1 MDAPAL
7 DSNLQAPC
15 LGSNAAVAQPALEQ
29 VCTQRAKLGTFCD
42 FTFVDDSSGG
52 HAAAGCQSH
61 EDATWRSPA
70 KNGGTPVASPVPHVA
85 EAETTNCSELTLQST
100 ATNWPAQLDVH
111 ARDGSRSPSVASD
124 RSRAIAEGRAAAAE
138 VAEAD
143 ARAQLL
149 EVEAHL
155 AESQAAR
162 THLQQQIEEWQK
174 AVAEVR
180 GGLRDLFGS
189 HTALVEADIPTPA
202 AAATALIAAA
212 AQLQDLRGEN
222 SRLEHCMRDVESRAQ
237 NAEGMLLE
245 RTRECEALRSELA
258 EVRWLLSQR
267 DTSLACQ
274 RDAVPVATPVPA
286 RRELPLGAAAVE
298 KECSP
303 NSEDERHCQQSF
315 RLPTHP
321 VLGNQAV
328 SSTATPFSSSP
339 SSMSTAVPQR
349 EPRGLPPPLPSE
361 PPPRSISPP
370 SVAWPCRGEVR
381 PQGAGVVSRL
391 RPRPSAAVAP
401 APELVTRQ
409 ISEDRLVSG
418 CSSAHSSARQVQAV
432 SIPIHEI
439 ATPCRGASPNH
450 VLQELPTPCRSSSQ
464 RCRTASQSPVP
475 AQASTNISI
484 SPQRVPLQT
493 STSAQQ
499 KPLQASSSP
508 HRASLQPATSPVHL
522 RSSSPLLP
530 ASVTNQFS
538 LRTVAPSG
546 IMRHASPTMA
556 SDIPKV
562 PVMRQVSAAS
572 SLTDGTASPVV
583 RQLSAMWNGGAASA
597 AGAGGAP
604 PDKLELALEE
614 LRQAKTAVA
623 APSTGTSP

>member
-1 MDAPAL
+1 MCRAQLPRSNRKLLWMHQHWIVICRHHVLDLMLQYHSQCWSRAALNERSLGHSVISPLSMIPVVGMSQRDAR
-7 DSNLQAPC
+7 
-15 LGSNAAVAQPALEQ
+15 VTKTQPGVHPQ
-29 VCTQRAKLGTFCD
+29 
-42 FTFVDDSSGG
+42 
-52 HAAAGCQSH
+52 
-61 EDATWRSPA
+61 

-202 AAATALIAAA
+202 AAATALIAAS

-274 RDAVPVATPVPA
+274 REAVPVATPVPA
-286 RRELPLGAAAVE
+286 RRELPLGAAVVE

-303 NSEDERHCQQSF
+303 NS
-315 RLPTHP
+315 
-321 VLGNQAV
+321 
-328 SSTATPFSSSP
+328 
-339 SSMSTAVPQR
+339 
-349 EPRGLPPPLPSE
+349 
-361 PPPRSISPP
+361 
-370 SVAWPCRGEVR
+370 
-381 PQGAGVVSRL
+381 
-391 RPRPSAAVAP
+391 
-401 APELVTRQ
+401 
-409 ISEDRLVSG
+409 
-418 CSSAHSSARQVQAV
+418 
-432 SIPIHEI
+432 
-439 ATPCRGASPNH
+439 
-450 VLQELPTPCRSSSQ
+450 
-464 RCRTASQSPVP
+464 
-475 AQASTNISI
+475 
-484 SPQRVPLQT
+484 
-493 STSAQQ
+493 
-499 KPLQASSSP
+499 
-508 HRASLQPATSPVHL
+508 
-522 RSSSPLLP
+522 
-530 ASVTNQFS
+530 
-538 LRTVAPSG
+538 
-546 IMRHASPTMA
+546 
-556 SDIPKV
+556 
-562 PVMRQVSAAS
+562 
-572 SLTDGTASPVV
+572 
-583 RQLSAMWNGGAASA
+583 
-597 AGAGGAP
+597 
-604 PDKLELALEE
+604 
-614 LRQAKTAVA
+614 
-623 APSTGTSP
+623 